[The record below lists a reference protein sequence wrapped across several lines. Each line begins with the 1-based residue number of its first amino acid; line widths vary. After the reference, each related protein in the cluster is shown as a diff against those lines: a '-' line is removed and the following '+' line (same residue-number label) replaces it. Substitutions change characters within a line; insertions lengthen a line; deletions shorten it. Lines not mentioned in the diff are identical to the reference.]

1 MKIAKI
7 ALFDFD
13 GTITTDDS
21 LIKFIRFVVGDTK
34 FVIGMAVLSP
44 MLTAYKLKLIPNYKA
59 KQYMLSYF
67 FKGMSEEKF
76 MKVAK
81 EYSLKY
87 IDTILRPKAM
97 EKIAWHKEQGHK
109 IVIVSASIECWLKPW
124 CDKNDLDLIAT
135 KLQIKDGIVTGKFLA
150 KNCYG
155 IEKANRVQER
165 YNLGGYDHI
174 YAYGDSCGDKELLE
188 LADES
193 FYKPFR
199 DKELEIMNFGA
210 RCLPAT
216 AKEKHATLSLVNT
229 AIPKEK

>member
-1 MKIAKI
+1 MSDIVF
-7 ALFDFD
+7 FDFD

-21 LIKFIRFVVGDTK
+21 LIKFIRFVVGDIK
-34 FVIGMAVLSP
+34 FAIGMVVLSP

-67 FKGMSEEKF
+67 FKVMTEEKF
-76 MKVAK
+76 MQVAN
-81 EYSLKY
+81 EYSLKH

-109 IVIVSASIECWLKPW
+109 VVIVSASIECWLKPW
-124 CDKNDLDLIAT
+124 CDKHGLDLIAT
-135 KLQIKDGIVTGKFLA
+135 KLEIKDGTVTGKFLT

-155 IEKANRVQER
+155 IEKANRVHKQ
-165 YNLGGYDHI
+165 YNLSEYDHI
-174 YAYGDSCGDKELLE
+174 YAYGDSRGDRELLE

-199 DKELEIMNFGA
+199 E
-210 RCLPAT
+210 
-216 AKEKHATLSLVNT
+216 
-229 AIPKEK
+229 

>member
-1 MKIAKI
+1 MRL

-21 LIKFIRFVVGDTK
+21 LIKFIRFVVGDAKTLW
-34 FVIGMAVLSP
+34 GMILLSP

-59 KQYMLSYF
+59 KQYMLSYY
-67 FKGMSEEKF
+67 FKGMNEEKF
-76 MKVAK
+76 MQVAN
-81 EYSLKY
+81 EYSLNH
-87 IDTILRPKAM
+87 ISTILRPEAM

-135 KLQIKDGIVTGKFLA
+135 KLEIKDGIVTGKFLT

-155 IEKANRVQER
+155 IEKANRVNES
-165 YNLGGYDHI
+165 YDLSEYDHI
-174 YAYGDSCGDKELLE
+174 YGYGDSRGDKELLE

-199 DKELEIMNFGA
+199 VLAVSK
-210 RCLPAT
+210 
-216 AKEKHATLSLVNT
+216 
-229 AIPKEK
+229 

>member
-1 MKIAKI
+1 MNI
-7 ALFDFD
+7 LVVSDFD

-21 LIKFIRFVVGDTK
+21 LIRFIRFVVGDTK
-34 FVIGMAVLSP
+34 FMWGIIFLSP
-44 MLTAYKLKLIPNYKA
+44 MLIVYKLKILPNYKA

-67 FKGMSEEKF
+67 LKGMSEKKF
-76 MKVAK
+76 MRVAS
-81 EYSLKY
+81 EYSLNH

-124 CDKNDLDLIAT
+124 CDKNNLDMIGT
-135 KLQIKDGIVTGKFLA
+135 KIEIKSGIVTGKFLT

-155 IEKANRVQER
+155 IEKANRVREV
-165 YNLGGYDHI
+165 YNLSEYAHI
-174 YAYGDSCGDKELLE
+174 YAYGDTRGDKELLE

-199 DKELEIMNFGA
+199 
-210 RCLPAT
+210 
-216 AKEKHATLSLVNT
+216 
-229 AIPKEK
+229 